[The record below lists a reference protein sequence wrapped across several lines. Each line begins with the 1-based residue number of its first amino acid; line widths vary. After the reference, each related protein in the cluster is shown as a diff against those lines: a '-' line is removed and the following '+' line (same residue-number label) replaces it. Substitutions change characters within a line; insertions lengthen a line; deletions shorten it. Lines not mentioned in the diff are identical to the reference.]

1 VGHPM
6 FCCWD
11 RTPQVPPLRFAPVG
25 MTKGRIAFS
34 FVIPP
39 APASRGSVADLSR
52 GAVEVSAVLL
62 YWGKAKVNRS
72 LPDAMATY
80 CVPPTA

>member
-1 VGHPM
+1 M
-6 FCCWD
+6 
-11 RTPQVPPLRFAPVG
+11 TTPVG

-34 FVIPP
+34 LSSRAQPGDLQFV
-39 APASRGSVADLSR
+39 
-52 GAVEVSAVLL
+52 

-80 CVPPTA
+80 CVPATA